1 MKILRIILQLAA
13 LGLSAYVLWAQN
25 FTLIPYVMLML
36 GMFMLVAGF
45 EKIQSDRKEF
55 WGYMFVLI
63 SLFIFFVSAQGFIVK
78 V

>member
-1 MKILRIILQLAA
+1 
-13 LGLSAYVLWAQN
+13 
-25 FTLIPYVMLML
+25 
-36 GMFMLVAGF
+36 MLVAGF